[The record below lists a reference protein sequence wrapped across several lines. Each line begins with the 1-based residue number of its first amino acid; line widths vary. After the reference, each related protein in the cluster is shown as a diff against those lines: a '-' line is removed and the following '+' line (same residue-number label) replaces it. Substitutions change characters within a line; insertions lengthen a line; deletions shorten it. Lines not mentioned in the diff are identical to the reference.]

1 MHGSHAAWLG
11 DVLDL
16 DSLLCPTRHQ
26 RRWQDPL
33 NYNVPDTT
41 IWMNF
46 PKIWVQFLLEAT
58 LPFSL
63 PYDVHA
69 PQSSRMI
76 CVERVCLDQLPERVP
91 ILANSLTPVNPVPL
105 KVTSG
110 DFGNNPTA
118 PGTIIRHAIG
128 IETSLNVI
136 RATVML
142 TCPSRIL
149 SCIIWELS
157 REQCCIGRSI
167 PVAWESHLWFGKCY
181 YCVHYQT
188 QDGAIGGGRGGF

>member
-1 MHGSHAAWLG
+1 
-11 DVLDL
+11 
-16 DSLLCPTRHQ
+16 
-26 RRWQDPL
+26 
-33 NYNVPDTT
+33 
-41 IWMNF
+41 
-46 PKIWVQFLLEAT
+46 VQFLLEAT

-110 DFGNNPTA
+110 DLGNNPTA

-142 TCPSRIL
+142 TSITHTFMHHL
-149 SCIIWELS
+149 GTI
-157 REQCCIGRSI
+157 REQCCVGRSI
-167 PVAWESHLWFGKCY
+167 PVA
-181 YCVHYQT
+181 
-188 QDGAIGGGRGGF
+188 